1 MRQPA
6 GVHRTLPLR
15 QPSLKLAP
23 QKGIVRRA
31 CTAYAKCDVN
41 IAIIEKSLSHDH
53 W

>member
-23 QKGIVRRA
+23 QKGIVMRA
-31 CTAYAKCDVN
+31 CTTYAKRDVN
-41 IAIIEKSLSHDH
+41 IAIIENSLSHDR